1 MNEFVHLHVHTE
13 YSLLDGA
20 CRIEDLISRVQ
31 SLGQNAVAITDHG
44 VMYGVA
50 EFYKKAKEK
59 GIKPIIG
66 CEVYVAAR
74 SKLQKEHGI
83 DSKYGHLILLAK
95 DNAGYKNLLKIVSDA
110 FIEGFYY
117 KPRTDMQTL
126 AQYAD
131 GLIALSGC
139 LAGDVQRMILEGNS
153 DGALE
158 KALEYRDIFG
168 SDFYLEL
175 QDHMLEEDKSV
186 IQGLMRISE
195 QTGIEL
201 VATNDVHYIDKPDAY
216 IQKVLMCISM
226 NKSIYEDNPLTFQ
239 KDEFYIKSY
248 GEMHELFEYIP
259 KALSNTVKIAESCN
273 VTLDF
278 ESMHLP
284 HFHLKKGKDSFEYLK
299 QLCYDGLER
308 RYGRRDIHTQRLD
321 YELSVIRDM
330 QFVDYFLIV
339 GDFVGYAKS
348 NGVAVGPGR
357 GSATGSIVSFCL
369 GITDIDPMKYGLI
382 FERFL
387 NPSRASMPDIDID
400 FCVERRQEV
409 LNYVIKKYGHQ
420 CVAQIITF
428 GTLAARAAIKD
439 VGRVLEISYSTV
451 DAVSKHFPTK
461 PGITISSVLEN
472 DNELQKKYEG
482 NEDVRKLIDTALR
495 VEGYPRHGSTHAAG
509 VVITEGPV
517 SDYVPLSKNDDI
529 IVTQFQKNEVEQLG
543 LLKIDF
549 LGLRNI
555 TVIDKTEKLIQSTE
569 PNFKIEEIPD
579 DDKKTFDMISEGNTF
594 GVFQLESPGMRKM
607 LTRLKPCSVND
618 IIAAVSLYRPGPME
632 SIPQYLKNRLNP
644 NNIVYKTEKLRP
656 ILSET
661 YGCIVYQ
668 EQVMQIAREIAGYSY
683 GHADVLRAAMSKKKY
698 SVMENERRLFI
709 DGAVKNGISKEIAK
723 SIFEEMSEFAR
734 YGFNKSHAAGYAVIA
749 YRTAYLKAN
758 YPSMFMA
765 ALLTSVIGNI
775 PKIKEY
781 IAECQ
786 RLGINVLPPDVNR
799 SKNIFCADENG
810 IYYSLGA
817 VKNVGRKLAEK
828 ISIERE
834 RNGIYSDYA
843 DFIARLSGDEL
854 NRRAV
859 EYLVKCGAF
868 DSFGFSRRHMLSV
881 YDKVMADVIL
891 EKKRES
897 ESQLSFF
904 DDGSQIE
911 YNPDYFSMPL
921 DEFDISKK
929 LAMEKDSLGLY
940 LSEHPLRQYASVYK
954 NEKYSK
960 ISALNSDNIGRVKI
974 FGIID
979 SIRVISTK
987 QQKDMAYISVED
999 ITSSIDVVI
1008 FPKTFEVF
1016 KTQLEVGEFVEIEG
1030 ELSTRD
1036 GEAYQLKC
1044 MSLRFINKDD
1054 LLEKYKKIYLNFV
1067 SETTQTYQKV
1077 LKLLQSYPG
1086 DTVCVFHFADTG
1098 KTVTTVNRLTVKP
1111 EYSLIKEL
1119 EAMLG
1124 QENIVIK

>member
-139 LAGDVQRMILEGNS
+139 LAGDVQCMILEGNS

-369 GITDIDPMKYGLI
+369 GITDIDPIKYGLI

-409 LNYVIKKYGHQ
+409 LNYVI
-420 CVAQIITF
+420 
-428 GTLAARAAIKD
+428 
-439 VGRVLEISYSTV
+439 
-451 DAVSKHFPTK
+451 
-461 PGITISSVLEN
+461 
-472 DNELQKKYEG
+472 
-482 NEDVRKLIDTALR
+482 
-495 VEGYPRHGSTHAAG
+495 
-509 VVITEGPV
+509 
-517 SDYVPLSKNDDI
+517 
-529 IVTQFQKNEVEQLG
+529 
-543 LLKIDF
+543 
-549 LGLRNI
+549 
-555 TVIDKTEKLIQSTE
+555 
-569 PNFKIEEIPD
+569 
-579 DDKKTFDMISEGNTF
+579 
-594 GVFQLESPGMRKM
+594 
-607 LTRLKPCSVND
+607 
-618 IIAAVSLYRPGPME
+618 
-632 SIPQYLKNRLNP
+632 
-644 NNIVYKTEKLRP
+644 
-656 ILSET
+656 
-661 YGCIVYQ
+661 
-668 EQVMQIAREIAGYSY
+668 
-683 GHADVLRAAMSKKKY
+683 
-698 SVMENERRLFI
+698 
-709 DGAVKNGISKEIAK
+709 
-723 SIFEEMSEFAR
+723 
-734 YGFNKSHAAGYAVIA
+734 
-749 YRTAYLKAN
+749 
-758 YPSMFMA
+758 
-765 ALLTSVIGNI
+765 
-775 PKIKEY
+775 
-781 IAECQ
+781 
-786 RLGINVLPPDVNR
+786 
-799 SKNIFCADENG
+799 
-810 IYYSLGA
+810 
-817 VKNVGRKLAEK
+817 
-828 ISIERE
+828 
-834 RNGIYSDYA
+834 
-843 DFIARLSGDEL
+843 
-854 NRRAV
+854 
-859 EYLVKCGAF
+859 
-868 DSFGFSRRHMLSV
+868 
-881 YDKVMADVIL
+881 
-891 EKKRES
+891 
-897 ESQLSFF
+897 
-904 DDGSQIE
+904 
-911 YNPDYFSMPL
+911 
-921 DEFDISKK
+921 
-929 LAMEKDSLGLY
+929 
-940 LSEHPLRQYASVYK
+940 
-954 NEKYSK
+954 
-960 ISALNSDNIGRVKI
+960 
-974 FGIID
+974 
-979 SIRVISTK
+979 
-987 QQKDMAYISVED
+987 
-999 ITSSIDVVI
+999 
-1008 FPKTFEVF
+1008 
-1016 KTQLEVGEFVEIEG
+1016 
-1030 ELSTRD
+1030 
-1036 GEAYQLKC
+1036 
-1044 MSLRFINKDD
+1044 
-1054 LLEKYKKIYLNFV
+1054 
-1067 SETTQTYQKV
+1067 
-1077 LKLLQSYPG
+1077 
-1086 DTVCVFHFADTG
+1086 
-1098 KTVTTVNRLTVKP
+1098 
-1111 EYSLIKEL
+1111 
-1119 EAMLG
+1119 
-1124 QENIVIK
+1124 